1 MILTA
6 SLEHMDAITI
16 IQDLEPPKV
25 SKMFPG
31 NGGRYNIKDMNKISI
46 TVEDHLSG
54 IEAKESSFSLKLNET
69 VLYPAFQPIQQ
80 KVSYNLDKQLN
91 RGSYSISFKVKDR
104 MENETNKII
113 YFSVF

>member
-16 IQDLEPPKV
+16 IQDLEPPKI

-31 NGGRYNIKDMNKISI
+31 NGGCHSIKDMNKISI

-54 IEAKESSFSLKLNET
+54 IEAKESFSLKLNET
-69 VLYPAFQPIQQ
+69 VLYPAFQPIQK
-80 KVSYNLDKQLN
+80 KV
-91 RGSYSISFKVKDR
+91 F
-104 MENETNKII
+104 II
-113 YFSVF
+113 

>member
-16 IQDLEPPKV
+16 IQDLEPPKI

-31 NGGRYNIKDMNKISI
+31 NGGRYSIKDMNKISI

-69 VLYPAFQPIQQ
+69 VLYPAFQPIQK
-80 KVSYNLDKQLN
+80 KVSYNLYKQLN

-104 MENETNKII
+104 MENETSKII